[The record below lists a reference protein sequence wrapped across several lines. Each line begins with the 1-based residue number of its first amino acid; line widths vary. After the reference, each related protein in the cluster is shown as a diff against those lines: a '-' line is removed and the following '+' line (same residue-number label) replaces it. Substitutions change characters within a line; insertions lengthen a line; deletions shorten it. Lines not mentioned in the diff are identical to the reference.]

1 MSSSKAVV
9 IVPGVDRIWGINGDL
24 LIIYPKPDSIYL
36 RGTIWLS
43 ENLGELPEVL
53 SACLGEEGADVPQ
66 CNYLLYL
73 VAQLKLG
80 SPQVSRDPIFA
91 RVAVQKL
98 YPFAGKVQ
106 MMPSRLDSHCSCLF
120 RDPWAASLFL
130 KHFCRHMILDM
141 ILCISKAV
149 RATAP

>member
-1 MSSSKAVV
+1 MLASGRTLA
-9 IVPGVDRIWGINGDL
+9 
-24 LIIYPKPDSIYL
+24 
-36 RGTIWLS
+36 GTRRRRC
-43 ENLGELPEVL
+43 N
-53 SACLGEEGADVPQ
+53 APQ
-66 CNYLLYL
+66 CNYLLCL

-106 MMPSRLDSHCSCLF
+106 MMPSGLDSHCSCLF

-130 KHFCRHMILDM
+130 T
-141 ILCISKAV
+141 ISV
-149 RATAP
+149 GI